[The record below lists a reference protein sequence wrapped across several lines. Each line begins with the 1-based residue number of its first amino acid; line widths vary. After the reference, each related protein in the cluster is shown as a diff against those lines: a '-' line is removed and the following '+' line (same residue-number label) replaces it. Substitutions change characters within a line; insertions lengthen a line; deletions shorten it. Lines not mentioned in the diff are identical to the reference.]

1 MIAQSHSTD
10 QVTVTS
16 IFPIYATLLSHFY
29 LLSTTSSTGTI
40 EKFSRYFSLLP
51 KYNYVYIGGLN
62 DWWTS
67 LGWKSV
73 MRTSKGER
81 KKAKLAAL
89 LSEMILTT
97 SCIQQTAATLFWRLW
112 LESILMLVSGGEEE
126 WCLVCMMSDN
136 QTYTPQR
143 YWCGLLGCIYYG
155 VYGGRGFYS
164 LRLNI
169 IKV

>member
-1 MIAQSHSTD
+1 MPLSFHTFISSPPPVQLE
-10 QVTVTS
+10 QLKNLVV
-16 IFPIYATLLSHFY
+16 IFLSY
-29 LLSTTSSTGTI
+29 LG
-40 EKFSRYFSLLP
+40 
-51 KYNYVYIGGLN
+51 NYVYIGGLN

-155 VYGGRGFYS
+155 VYSGRGFYS